1 MSKLSLPWT
10 VYRVKESSE
19 VFGCPYMARVSGRMR
34 TKKTHGRMEEDLS
47 FKKRDDRKRLR
58 GLQGESLS
66 SLYQDQRIEEEQP
79 SGCDHLFCS
88 QSQET
93 LLMEKQKQSLLR
105 SYRWKGGGKEE
116 KIFQYRL
123 LFMNIFINFFK
134 ILFQNRKNQRKTDIF
149 VLKMSVCQQSE
160 ATFLT
165 RWHFSFFNDYW
176 TTWLAW

>member
-1 MSKLSLPWT
+1 MSKLSLPWK

-19 VFGCPYMARVSGRMR
+19 VLSCPHMERISWKVR
-34 TKKTHGRMEEDLS
+34 TNKTQRRMEEDLP
-47 FKKRDDRKRLR
+47 FKEADDRKRLR
-58 GLQGESLS
+58 GLQGEPLP
-66 SLYQDQRIEEEQP
+66 SLYQDQRIKEKQP
-79 SGCDHLFCS
+79 SGCDHLFCA

-93 LLMEKQKQSLLR
+93 LLMEKQIQSLLW

-160 ATFLT
+160 QKLEASVF
-165 RWHFSFFNDYW
+165 
-176 TTWLAW
+176 

>member
-1 MSKLSLPWT
+1 MSKLSISEY
-10 VYRVKESSE
+10 VHFFKESSE
-19 VFGCPYMARVSGRMR
+19 VPGCPYMARVSGRMR
-34 TKKTHGRMEEDLS
+34 TKKTQRRMEEDLS
-47 FKKRDDRKRLR
+47 LKKGNDRKRLR
-58 GLQGESLS
+58 GLQGEPLS
-66 SLYQDQRIEEEQP
+66 SLYQDQRIKEEQS
-79 SGCDHLFCS
+79 SGCDHLFCT

-160 ATFLT
+160 KALRLFV
-165 RWHFSFFNDYW
+165 FFHD
-176 TTWLAW
+176 LL